1 VIKVFALATYAQDD
15 SKDNDDET
23 RQCRRWRDTQERCRT
38 ATGVG
43 EYAFSLLLLSFG
55 GDEFTVRGDGDQ
67 RKSSVVWRRASTDSP
82 RDLQGCGNPR
92 VYSSAPE
99 TATCKQSQTQLG
111 RQILETSHRCL
122 IACVYCTPLSFPV
135 YNTLPPRPSR
145 LSTHHHPLYGRVNEA
160 LDAPT
165 RRHPPSYHQQPQL
178 ADSAILNE
186 HELSGTRRTAMAQW
200 AISRTRTRP
209 GYTLARPSS
218 RPCKIQVE
226 YYAGTNLASR
236 TIGTCAEPIS
246 VRPATLRSRP

>member
-55 GDEFTVRGDGDQ
+55 GHEFTVRGDGDQ

-122 IACVYCTPLSFPV
+122 IACLTAHPCLSLYIIPC
-135 YNTLPPRPSR
+135 PRGP
-145 LSTHHHPLYGRVNEA
+145 H
-160 LDAPT
+160 DF
-165 RRHPPSYHQQPQL
+165 
-178 ADSAILNE
+178 
-186 HELSGTRRTAMAQW
+186 
-200 AISRTRTRP
+200 
-209 GYTLARPSS
+209 
-218 RPCKIQVE
+218 
-226 YYAGTNLASR
+226 
-236 TIGTCAEPIS
+236 
-246 VRPATLRSRP
+246 RPATIPCMGV